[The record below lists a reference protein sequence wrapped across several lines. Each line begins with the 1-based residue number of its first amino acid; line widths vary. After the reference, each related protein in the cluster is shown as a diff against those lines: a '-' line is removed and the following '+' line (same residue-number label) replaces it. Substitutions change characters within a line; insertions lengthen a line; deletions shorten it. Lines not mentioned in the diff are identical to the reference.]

1 MTLYFMVKYMKNK
14 KIIVTATI
22 IVSVICAVFLIIISV
37 MNMHST
43 NLLFES
49 DTPWASEDIDIYIED
64 CSGTIKFKDKTI
76 NIFCG
81 TLYNSIDFIDTDK
94 EKISSTGESIIFSG
108 ECSRNISGDKL
119 SVKIT
124 ESNIDEVKV
133 GDKIIL
139 YKLKD

>member
-14 KIIVTATI
+14 KIIVAI
-22 IVSVICAVFLIIISV
+22 IISVICAAFLITISV
-37 MNMHST
+37 MNIFST
-43 NLLFES
+43 NILSES
-49 DTPWASEDIDIYIED
+49 DAPWASENIDIYIED
-64 CSGTIKFKDKTI
+64 CSRTIKFKDETI
-76 NIFCG
+76 NIFCE
-81 TLYNSIDFIDTDK
+81 THYNSIDFIDTDK
-94 EKISSTGESIIFSG
+94 EKNSSTEEALIFSG

-119 SVKIT
+119 SVKVT